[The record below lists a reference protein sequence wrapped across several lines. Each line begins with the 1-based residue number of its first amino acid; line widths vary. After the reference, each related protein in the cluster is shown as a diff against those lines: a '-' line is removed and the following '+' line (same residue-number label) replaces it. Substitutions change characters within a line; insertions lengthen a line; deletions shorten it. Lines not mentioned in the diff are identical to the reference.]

1 MHATSLAL
9 RRSRADLWAG
19 RVAGARSAR
28 HHGRVPPAFRFRESP
43 EDFIVEELA
52 AGQPPADPAGTHLWF
67 TVEKRGVS
75 TPEAARRIAQALG
88 RDGGA
93 VSFAG
98 RKDAKAITRQTMC
111 VEHVT
116 SDALLAVDLERIRIE
131 DPVRCR
137 TKLRVGQHGGNRFHL
152 RLTGLEGPEARDRLA
167 EQLEALAE
175 DGVPNAYGQQRFG
188 PAGDSWRVG
197 QALVKG
203 TPLEYLESVVA
214 DGPPGTR
221 EAGEELLRRIRQGSG
236 SERRRA
242 LELAAGLAPDLR
254 SVARVLARRRPEDPQ
269 ELVRAVPQ
277 RARAFHLA
285 MLQARIFN
293 RVLDARRAARS
304 ESTVL
309 VGDVVLAADGR
320 HRVVLEGDPPE
331 AREGRVPTGPLWAAT
346 GLHAAGEPGRIELAA
361 LREEGLEPEDLRA
374 PGGLRPR
381 GARRPLVVPLSD
393 LEVEAFVDG
402 AVWIRFSL
410 PVGSFATVV
419 LAAIG

>member
-1 MHATSLAL
+1 MT
-9 RRSRADLWAG
+9 
-19 RVAGARSAR
+19 
-28 HHGRVPPAFRFRESP
+28 PAFRFRESP

-52 AGQPPADPAGTHLWF
+52 AGEPPVDPAGTHLWF

-75 TPEAARRIAQALG
+75 TPEAARRIAEALG
-88 RDGGA
+88 RDGGD

-98 RKDAKAITRQTMC
+98 RKDAKAVTRQTMC
-111 VEHVT
+111 IEHVT
-116 SDALLAVDLERIRIE
+116 PDALLAAELERIRIK

-137 TKLRVGQHGGNRFHL
+137 TKLRLGQLAGNRFHL
-152 RLTGLEGPEARDRLA
+152 RLTGIDGPGARDRLA
-167 EQLEALAE
+167 QQLEGLAE
-175 DGVPNAYGQQRFG
+175 NGVPNAYGQQRFG

-197 QALVKG
+197 HALVKG
-203 TPLEYLESVVA
+203 APLEYLGIIVA
-214 DGPPGTR
+214 DGPPGSR
-221 EAGEELLRRIRQGSG
+221 EAGEELLRRIREGSG

-242 LELAAGLAPDLR
+242 LELKAALAPDLR
-254 SVARVLARRRPEDPQ
+254 PVARVLARRRPEDPL
-269 ELVRAVPQ
+269 ELVRAVPK

-293 RVLDARRAARS
+293 RILEARRAAGS
-304 ESTVL
+304 ESSVL

-320 HRVVLEGDPPE
+320 HRVVLENDPPE
-331 AREGRVPTGPLWAAT
+331 AREGLVPTGPLWAAT
-346 GLHAAGEPGRIELAA
+346 GLHAEGEPGRIELAA
-361 LREEGLEPEDLRA
+361 LAEEGLEPEDLRS

-381 GARRPLVVPLSD
+381 GARRPLVVALSD
-393 LEVEAFVDG
+393 LEVDAFEDG